1 MNGIEHALPD
11 ITTPAGVL
19 AMAEQFVATARQLAA
34 AEAKVAEQ
42 GRELGRVVPVSA
54 PTRPG
59 DISHT
64 VPLRDLA
71 DGYQDHLL
79 PLVEH
84 RHGIS
89 EPLTPEQLGE
99 HALAALAYQHALSE
113 RALHSRWSIA
123 TDALAAGAPLE
134 VVGAAM
140 GGLEPDELRAG
151 LTRWVRTQ
159 RQAGLM
165 SDERSG
171 QVLGLLTAR
180 TELDS

>member
-1 MNGIEHALPD
+1 VNGTEHALPD

-19 AMAEQFVATARQLAA
+19 AMAEQFAATARQLVA
-34 AEAKVAEQ
+34 AEATIAEQ

-123 TDALAAGAPLE
+123 TDALAAGAPFE

-140 GGLEPDELRAG
+140 GGRGAG
-151 LTRWVRTQ
+151 RGVGVPTQ

-171 QVLGLLTAR
+171 QVLGLLADR
-180 TELDS
+180 TELKS